1 LPTLADALLAAAWIV
16 LLADALRR
24 TPRPGGVSL
33 LGRLLA
39 VAALAVPAVL
49 LERLGGRAEAPP
61 AIVVTGLG
69 LVAAG
74 LVLYARALRALG
86 PAWAV
91 AVQAPRGGRLVDRG
105 PYARVRHPAYLG
117 LLLVVAG
124 TLAAHPSLASAALA
138 LGLATGIAAKIRA
151 EERVLRDALGEAWE
165 RYATRVPPLIPRLG
179 GPRPRP
185 LP

>member
-1 LPTLADALLAAAWIV
+1 LPTLADALLAAAWIG

-24 TPRPGGVSL
+24 TPRPGGPGLAARV
-33 LGRLLA
+33 LA

-49 LERLGGRAEAPP
+49 LERLGGRVEVPP
-61 AIVVTGLG
+61 ALVVAGLG

-74 LVLYARALRALG
+74 LGLYLRALRALG

-91 AVQAPRGGRLVDRG
+91 AVRAPRGGRLVDRG

-124 TLAAHPSLASAALA
+124 TLVAHPSLASGALA
-138 LGLATGIAAKIRA
+138 LGLATGIAAKIQA
-151 EERVLRDALGEAWE
+151 EERVLRAALGEEWE
-165 RYATRVPPLIPRLG
+165 RYAIRVPPLVPRLG
-179 GPRPRP
+179 RPRP